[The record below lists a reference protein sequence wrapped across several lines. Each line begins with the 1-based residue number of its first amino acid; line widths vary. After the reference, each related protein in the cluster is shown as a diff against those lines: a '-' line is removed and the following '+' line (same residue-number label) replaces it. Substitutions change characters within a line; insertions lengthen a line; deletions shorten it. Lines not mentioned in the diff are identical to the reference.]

1 MCAWQDVNEALG
13 QCLAFATSAQCPTQS
28 KPVFRPGKGAEPPQ
42 RKPSARTAP
51 SSPAVRD
58 GAIVSAEANSTNTS
72 AASESLSDSKGISSA
87 ALAGAVLAGTFAVGA
102 ALVLL
107 VLLIIRRRRRQRQ
120 HISSSPGSEGKPSL
134 SGKPQLAGS
143 SRVQTQ
149 YNSSFQSD
157 RCSAGHRQ
165 SLGDI
170 GGSTAGHTLST
181 EQLSRT
187 GVCHMVPGLMTQRAG
202 CFAFPFCQA
211 CRPSCNIA
219 RLYTAAA
226 LIRQVPQGQLAIA
239 PAANR
244 LCHTCC
250 SVYRHHWLISSQD
263 AVATAPPRGHAD
275 TAHRAH
281 KRDRHGSHFLD
292 LHGPAV
298 NTERA
303 RGQGKATHGIAELG
317 TGAAAAGEPASD
329 VHAMQHMCML
339 MPCWHICAQ
348 HSAMFVCARVLH
360 KRFGLHPDAQI
371 SETQV
376 FAGRY
381 VLLAEMVEGGQA
393 IVNFARDQGSGSFQ
407 YAIKCGSAATVSLS
421 QAAAPSRLPLL
432 NTFAALGT

>member
-1 MCAWQDVNEALG
+1 MCALQDVNEALG
-13 QCLAFATSAQCPTQS
+13 QCLAFTTSAQCPTQA
-28 KPVFRPGKGAEPPQ
+28 KAAFRPGKRAVPPQ
-42 RKPSARTAP
+42 RKPSSRATP
-51 SSPAVRD
+51 SSPAATPAVRD
-58 GAIVSAEANSTNTS
+58 GVNVSSDANSASQST
-72 AASESLSDSKGISSA
+72 ASESSSDSSKGISPG
-87 ALAGAVLAGTFAVGA
+87 ALAGAVLAGMFAVGA

-107 VLLIIRRRRRQRQ
+107 VLLIMRRRRRQRQ
-120 HISSSPGSEGKPSL
+120 QISSSPSSEGKPSL
-134 SGKPQLAGS
+134 SGKPRLAGS

-157 RCSAGHRQ
+157 RGSAGHRE
-165 SLGDI
+165 SLGVI

-187 GVCHMVPGLMTQRAG
+187 GLCHMVPGLMIQRAG
-202 CFAFPFCQA
+202 YFVCPFCQA

-219 RLYTAAA
+219 QLYTA
-226 LIRQVPQGQLAIA
+226 LIRQVNHGQLAIA

-263 AVATAPPRGHAD
+263 AIATAPPRGHAD

-281 KRDRHGSHFLD
+281 KRDRRGSHFLD

-339 MPCWHICAQ
+339 MPCWRTCAQ
-348 HSAMFVCARVLH
+348 HSAMLVL
-360 KRFGLHPDAQI
+360 A
-371 SETQV
+371 
-376 FAGRY
+376 
-381 VLLAEMVEGGQA
+381 
-393 IVNFARDQGSGSFQ
+393 
-407 YAIKCGSAATVSLS
+407 
-421 QAAAPSRLPLL
+421 
-432 NTFAALGT
+432 